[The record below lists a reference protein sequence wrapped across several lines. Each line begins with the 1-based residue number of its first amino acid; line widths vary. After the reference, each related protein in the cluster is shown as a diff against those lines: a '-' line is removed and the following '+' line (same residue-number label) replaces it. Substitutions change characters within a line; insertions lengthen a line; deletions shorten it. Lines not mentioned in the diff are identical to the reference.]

1 MKNIA
6 AIILSSLILLTA
18 ASCGTKSNTLPVL
31 NLVPAESEAPAEANE
46 SSSDMTDT
54 ESSLISDTSTESEA
68 LPEPSAKESSIAKQ
82 SEPERYDVQ
91 ASDTERPVEAS
102 KTESSASEPSKAE
115 SSASEPS
122 EAESSASEPSK
133 AESSASEPSKAES
146 SASEP
151 SKAESSASEPSNEK
165 SSVSE
170 ASKPEASAAPEKP
183 ATAQQPQTAKPEEA
197 DADIP
202 VIKRTR
208 SKVDRIEIEWKPVEG
223 ADGYIIHYST
233 AKSLAPKKCKKI
245 ETAGSKI
252 TLTGLAINKKYYF
265 HVCSYKKESSG
276 QKTCSDWSRKHSEY
290 LKTIHV
296 IDGVTYVDGILIANK
311 TYSLPADFGDGLDP
325 ETYDAFN
332 RMARDAAND
341 GIYLYII
348 SDFRSYQTQNY
359 TYNSFVYDRGVEQ
372 ADRCSARPG
381 HSEHQTGLAID
392 VNTTSDYFDGTP
404 EAIWLARNCVR
415 YGFIIRYPKGKE
427 AVTGYKYEPWHI
439 RYLGTQKAAE
449 IANSGL
455 TIEEYYGITSVY
467 Q

>member
-31 NLVPAESEAPAEANE
+31 NLIPAESEAPAEANE

-122 EAESSASEPSK
+122 
-133 AESSASEPSKAES
+133 
-146 SASEP
+146 
-151 SKAESSASEPSNEK
+151 KAESSASEPSNEK

-183 ATAQQPQTAKPEEA
+183 APSQQPQTAKPEEA

-208 SKVDRIEIEWKPVEG
+208 SKVDRIEIEWEPVEG

-245 ETAGSKI
+245 ETTGSKI

-439 RYLGTQKAAE
+439 RYLGAQKAAE

>member
-31 NLVPAESEAPAEANE
+31 NLIPAESEAPAEANE

-122 EAESSASEPSK
+122 
-133 AESSASEPSKAES
+133 
-146 SASEP
+146 
-151 SKAESSASEPSNEK
+151 KAESSASEPSNEK

-183 ATAQQPQTAKPEEA
+183 APSQQPQTAKPEEA

-208 SKVDRIEIEWKPVEG
+208 SKVDRIEIEWEPVEG

-245 ETAGSKI
+245 ETTGSKI

-265 HVCSYKKESSG
+265 HVCSYKKENSG

-439 RYLGTQKAAE
+439 RYLGAQKAAE

>member
-122 EAESSASEPSK
+122 
-133 AESSASEPSKAES
+133 
-146 SASEP
+146 
-151 SKAESSASEPSNEK
+151 KAESSASEPSNEK

-183 ATAQQPQTAKPEEA
+183 APSQQPQTAKPEEA

-208 SKVDRIEIEWKPVEG
+208 SKVDRIEIEWEPVEG

-245 ETAGSKI
+245 ETTGSKI

-439 RYLGTQKAAE
+439 RYLGAQKAAE

>member
-1 MKNIA
+1 M
-6 AIILSSLILLTA
+6 
-18 ASCGTKSNTLPVL
+18 
-31 NLVPAESEAPAEANE
+31 
-46 SSSDMTDT
+46 
-54 ESSLISDTSTESEA
+54 
-68 LPEPSAKESSIAKQ
+68 
-82 SEPERYDVQ
+82 
-91 ASDTERPVEAS
+91 
-102 KTESSASEPSKAE
+102 
-115 SSASEPS
+115 
-122 EAESSASEPSK
+122 
-133 AESSASEPSKAES
+133 
-146 SASEP
+146 
-151 SKAESSASEPSNEK
+151 
-165 SSVSE
+165 
-170 ASKPEASAAPEKP
+170 
-183 ATAQQPQTAKPEEA
+183 
-197 DADIP
+197 
-202 VIKRTR
+202 IKRTR

-439 RYLGTQKAAE
+439 RYLGAQKAAE

>member
-31 NLVPAESEAPAEANE
+31 NLIPAESEAPAEANE

-122 EAESSASEPSK
+122 
-133 AESSASEPSKAES
+133 
-146 SASEP
+146 
-151 SKAESSASEPSNEK
+151 KAESSASEPSNEK

-208 SKVDRIEIEWKPVEG
+208 SKVDRIEIEWEPVEG

-245 ETAGSKI
+245 ETTGSKI

-265 HVCSYKKESSG
+265 HVCSYKKENSG

>member
-31 NLVPAESEAPAEANE
+31 NLIPAESEAPAEANE

-122 EAESSASEPSK
+122 
-133 AESSASEPSKAES
+133 
-146 SASEP
+146 
-151 SKAESSASEPSNEK
+151 KAESSASEPSNEK

-183 ATAQQPQTAKPEEA
+183 APSQQPQTAKPEEA

-208 SKVDRIEIEWKPVEG
+208 SKVDRIEIEWEPVEG

-439 RYLGTQKAAE
+439 RYLGAQKAAE

>member
-31 NLVPAESEAPAEANE
+31 NLIPAESEAPAEANE

-54 ESSLISDTSTESEA
+54 ESSLISDTSRESEA

-102 KTESSASEPSKAE
+102 KT
-115 SSASEPS
+115 
-122 EAESSASEPSK
+122 
-133 AESSASEPSKAES
+133 ESSASEPSKAES

-439 RYLGTQKAAE
+439 RYLGAQKAAE